1 MTTKITVPALGE
13 SVTEATVS
21 KWFKQVGDAIAAD
34 EPLVELETEKVTV
47 EVPAPVGGTL
57 EDISVAEGSD
67 VAVGAV
73 LGAITEAAIA
83 AVRAGGMA
91 GPSDVAAP
99 GDDGAA
105 AAPDSAPVDVVIPDL
120 GESVTEGT
128 IGKWLKSVGD
138 AVAAD
143 EALVEVETE
152 KVTAELPS
160 PVAGVLTEILVAE
173 GTDVA
178 MGTVV
183 GRVAPGD
190 SAVAPQASAAAKP
203 AAPTVAVAPAAP
215 AKSDAPVRPGVP
227 LSPAVRKLVDE
238 NGLNPGAIPATGVDG
253 RLTKGDVLSFLAGGG
268 KAAPVVAIAAPKQVV
283 DLPPRDPD
291 PRGEERVR
299 MTKLRRVIAARLK
312 EAQNTAAMLTTFN
325 EVDMKAVMDLRSE
338 YREVFEKRHGV
349 KLGFMSF
356 FVKAVVMALKE
367 LPAINAEIY
376 GDEIIYKNF
385 YDIGI
390 AVGSPAGLVVPVL
403 RHADERNFAD
413 IENGIR
419 DFGMRARDG
428 KLTMGELT
436 GGTFTITN
444 GGIFGSLLST
454 PIINPPQS
462 AILGMHKIQ
471 NRPMAVGNEVVVR
484 PVMYLALSYDHR
496 IIDGREAVTFLVRV
510 KEALEDPQ
518 RLLLDI

>member
-1 MTTKITVPALGE
+1 MTTQIMVPALGE

-21 KWFKQVGDAIAAD
+21 KWFKQVGDTIAAD

-57 EDISVAEGSD
+57 ENISVGEGND

-83 AVRAGGMA
+83 AVRAGGMEARVETNDSA
-91 GPSDVAAP
+91 G
-99 GDDGAA
+99 
-105 AAPDSAPVDVVIPDL
+105 APVDVAIPDL
-120 GESVTEGT
+120 GESVSEGT

-138 AVAAD
+138 SVAAD
-143 EALVEVETE
+143 EPLVEVETE
-152 KVTAELPS
+152 KVTAELPA
-160 PVAGVLTEILVAE
+160 PVAGVLSEILVQE

-178 MGTVV
+178 VGTVV
-183 GRVAPGD
+183 GRIAPGD
-190 SAVAPQASAAAKP
+190 GAAVAKPAAAKPVPEEAKP
-203 AAPTVAVAPAAP
+203 AAPAAPKPAPAAVKNG
-215 AKSDAPVRPGVP
+215 AP
-227 LSPAVRKLVDE
+227 LSPAVRKLIDE
-238 NGLNPGAIPATGVDG
+238 NGLNSGVIPATGPKG

-268 KAAPVVAIAAPKQVV
+268 KAAPAVTVALPAPAAA
-283 DLPPRDPD
+283 LPPREPD

-312 EAQNTAAMLTTFN
+312 EAQNTAAMLSTFN
-325 EVDMKAVMDLRSE
+325 EVD
-338 YREVFEKRHGV
+338 REIFEKRHGV

-403 RHADERNFAD
+403 RDADERGFAD
-413 IENGIR
+413 IESGIR
-419 DFGMRARDG
+419 DFGVRARDG

-471 NRPMAVGNEVVVR
+471 NRPMAVGNDVVVR

-496 IIDGREAVTFLVRV
+496 IVDGREAVTFLVRV